1 MTKKKKYEK
10 PVIKKA
16 QGFDFAPKTTTTKG
30 KESVKPTVCRQCS
43 MPRHECPIKR
53 KAISA
58 KRKDEI
64 TMASTNES
72 QFSHEAFTALQR
84 TCKHPEWDSVSS
96 PGITFCK
103 VCKVFKVHDPAAAI
117 RNTRSVYCPVY
128 YAPIH
133 TKERANE

>member
-10 PVIKKA
+10 PLIKKVH
-16 QGFDFAPKTTTTKG
+16 GFDFVPKTG
-30 KESVKPTVCRQCS
+30 PGQICLLPRQ
-43 MPRHECPIKR
+43 ECPIKR